1 MVIHL
6 DRMRG
11 AERSPILDGQLRP
24 GGMGDGDEGARR
36 SRALRQPRPALVRL
50 GVAKIDRQ
58 PGREDVPVFAGARP
72 HGVDFG
78 SDQGGEMAVAQLAG
92 VGDRPIEPA
101 KKMIR
106 HLQEIIARALL
117 GLDDVHGV
125 QGAVGKGRVG
135 V

>member
-11 AERSPILDGQLRP
+11 AERSPVLDRQLRP
-24 GGMGDGDEGARR
+24 GGMGDGDKGARR
-36 SRALRQPRPALVRL
+36 PRPLRQFRRALIRSGVRKIERQA
-50 GVAKIDRQ
+50 
-58 PGREDVPVFAGARP
+58 GRDDVPVFADAGP

-78 SDQGGEMAVAQLAG
+78 ADQGGEIAAAQLAG

-106 HLQEIIARALL
+106 HLQEIIARALI